1 MPTAAHSQYSR
12 PNIDHHHH
20 HGRCPQLADPAY
32 YSKLCRLVFK
42 FHLGVLMCDCSS
54 VLRCSLWPDLHL
66 GLVKLL
72 LRIHSMCTLLLHLH
86 MQLLQP

>member
-1 MPTAAHSQYSR
+1 
-12 PNIDHHHH
+12 
-20 HGRCPQLADPAY
+20 
-32 YSKLCRLVFK
+32 
-42 FHLGVLMCDCSS
+42 MCDCSS

-86 MQLLQP
+86 MQLLQHLLSRRRSSGNLLSNAAAYLHASSIRRLLEVN